1 MVRADWGTGVEVG
14 RLTPALRIGFVAMM
28 TRSLAFCTLLASSL
42 VVAQGK
48 PLEDRKVIT
57 YNEIERGLF
66 FGVAAGFWGVINPP
80 AAQSSAQYF
89 SVGQAALIEVGFDI
103 GERVSPALFFLATSN
118 RMGSDYT
125 GTVRAC
131 RAVECTTGETPQAVR
146 SGDFG
151 SVAPG
156 LGARIRI
163 AGFKDSQEVTRT
175 WISARVGGAYVV
187 YQPSALIS
195 QADVLLFAG
204 PGLEYFTRLRH
215 FSIGLDANFNFGVLT
230 QSVGFSV
237 LPFVRYAGF

>member
-1 MVRADWGTGVEVG
+1 
-14 RLTPALRIGFVAMM
+14 MM
-28 TRSLAFCTLLASSL
+28 TRSLAFCVLLASSL
-42 VVAQGK
+42 AAAQGK
-48 PLEDRKVIT
+48 PLEDRKAIT

-66 FGVAAGFWGVINPP
+66 FGVSAGFWGTINPP
-80 AAQSSAQYF
+80 AGAMSAQYF
-89 SVGQAALIEVGFDI
+89 SPGQAALVEIGFDI

-125 GTVRAC
+125 GTVRTCGAGGA
-131 RAVECTTGETPQAVR
+131 RDCTSGESPQAVR

-151 SVAPG
+151 SIAPG
-156 LGARIRI
+156 VGARIRI

-175 WISARVGGAYVV
+175 WFYARVGGAFVV
-187 YQPSALIS
+187 YQPAALIS
-195 QADVLLFAG
+195 QPDVLLFAG

-215 FSIGLDANFNFGVLT
+215 FSIGVDANFNFGALT

>member
-1 MVRADWGTGVEVG
+1 
-14 RLTPALRIGFVAMM
+14 MM
-28 TRSLAFCTLLASSL
+28 TRSLAFCSLLASSL
-42 VVAQGK
+42 AVAQGK
-48 PLEDRKVIT
+48 PLEDRKAIT
-57 YNEIERGLF
+57 YNEIERGFF
-66 FGVAAGFWGVINPP
+66 FGVSAGFWGTINPP
-80 AAQSSAQYF
+80 AGAMSAQYF
-89 SVGQAALIEVGFDI
+89 SPGQAALVEIGFDI

-125 GTVRAC
+125 GTVRTCGAGGS
-131 RAVECTTGETPQAVR
+131 RDCTTGETPQAVR

-156 LGARIRI
+156 VGARIRI
-163 AGFKDSQEVTRT
+163 AGFKDAQEVTRT
-175 WISARVGGAYVV
+175 WFYARVGGAFVI
-187 YQPSALIS
+187 YQPAALIS
-195 QADVLLFAG
+195 QPDVLLFAG

>member
-1 MVRADWGTGVEVG
+1 
-14 RLTPALRIGFVAMM
+14 MM
-28 TRSLAFCTLLASSL
+28 TRSLAFCSLLASSL
-42 VVAQGK
+42 AVAQGK
-48 PLEDRKVIT
+48 PLEDRKAIT
-57 YNEIERGLF
+57 YNEIERGFF
-66 FGVAAGFWGVINPP
+66 FGVSAGFWGTINPP
-80 AAQSSAQYF
+80 AGPMSAQYF
-89 SVGQAALIEVGFDI
+89 SPGQAALVEIGFDV

-125 GTVRAC
+125 GTVRTCGAGGS
-131 RAVECTTGETPQAVR
+131 RECMTSETPQAVR

-156 LGARIRI
+156 VGARIRI
-163 AGFKDSQEVTRT
+163 AGFKDAQEVTRT
-175 WISARVGGAYVV
+175 WFYARVGGAFVI

-195 QADVLLFAG
+195 QPDVLLFAG

>member
-1 MVRADWGTGVEVG
+1 
-14 RLTPALRIGFVAMM
+14 MM
-28 TRSLAFCTLLASSL
+28 TRSLAFCSLLASSL
-42 VVAQGK
+42 AVAQGK
-48 PLEDRKVIT
+48 PLEDRKAIT
-57 YNEIERGLF
+57 YNEIERGFF
-66 FGVAAGFWGVINPP
+66 FGVSAGFWGTINPP
-80 AAQSSAQYF
+80 AGPMSAQYF
-89 SVGQAALIEVGFDI
+89 SPGQAALVEIGFDV

-125 GTVRAC
+125 GTVRTCGAGGS
-131 RAVECTTGETPQAVR
+131 RECTTGETPQAVR

-156 LGARIRI
+156 VGARIRI
-163 AGFKDSQEVTRT
+163 AGFKDAQEVTRT
-175 WISARVGGAYVV
+175 WFYARVGGAFVI

>member
-1 MVRADWGTGVEVG
+1 
-14 RLTPALRIGFVAMM
+14 MM

-42 VVAQGK
+42 AVAQGK
-48 PLEDRKVIT
+48 PLEDRKAIT
-57 YNEIERGLF
+57 YNEIERGFF
-66 FGVAAGFWGVINPP
+66 FGVSAGFWGTINPP
-80 AAQSSAQYF
+80 AGAMSAQYF
-89 SVGQAALIEVGFDI
+89 SPGQAALVEIGFDV

-125 GTVRAC
+125 GTVRTCGAGGS
-131 RAVECTTGETPQAVR
+131 RECTTGETPQAVR

-156 LGARIRI
+156 VGARIRI
-163 AGFKDSQEVTRT
+163 AGFKDAQEVTRT
-175 WISARVGGAYVV
+175 WFYARVGGAFVI